1 MASKWITKQR
11 QKINERMAADQGAD
25 LATDL
30 GEDFQLLEA
39 ETDATKGAYEVI
51 TKHVPKYLHPNQAER
66 ARVAVS
72 GKKAEKKYQNAVLGL
87 QDPLAKA
94 SDFFD
99 EAAPESDFGFAV
111 KVTCNAL
118 ETFGALQDKLEEDVY
133 RDVLEPSK
141 ALLTDEFKVI
151 AEHRKK
157 TEDRRLQFDFR
168 RTKNGKAKE
177 AQKPLPYDDAA
188 MKEAE
193 DKMLSSKGEATDT
206 MTALLEAQPAHLA
219 RIDQFLSAHV
229 DFLKEA
235 LDALT
240 AARDEVRGKMASP
253 AGRVDY
259 KANIAAGMGSVKSS
273 ADAKLAAVGALMG
286 KASSVGGSAS
296 KGGGDAA
303 APAAVSTAAASA
315 AEAPAAASPPVAEH
329 TSDVAA
335 GGKRAKAQFDFAA
348 ENDGELTFK
357 EGDTISNIEEVD
369 ENWLEGE
376 VSTGV
381 RGIFPKDYVTLE

>member
-1 MASKWITKQR
+1 MTQAC
-11 QKINERMAADQGAD
+11 A
-25 LATDL
+25 
-30 GEDFQLLEA
+30 
-39 ETDATKGAYEVI
+39 
-51 TKHVPKYLHPNQAER
+51 VPQ
-66 ARVAVS
+66 
-72 GKKAEKKYQNAVLGL
+72 
-87 QDPLAKA
+87 
-94 SDFFD
+94 
-99 EAAPESDFGFAV
+99 
-111 KVTCNAL
+111 
-118 ETFGALQDKLEEDVY
+118 EEDVY

-286 KASSVGGSAS
+286 KASSVGGSGTAFGLS
-296 KGGGDAA
+296 GLRHM
-303 APAAVSTAAASA
+303 STLC
-315 AEAPAAASPPVAEH
+315 
-329 TSDVAA
+329 TTQT
-335 GGKRAKAQFDFAA
+335 RRRL
-348 ENDGELTFK
+348 LTP
-357 EGDTISNIEEVD
+357 
-369 ENWLEGE
+369 LRM
-376 VSTGV
+376 
-381 RGIFPKDYVTLE
+381 RGILGLQPQRGAVMRRHRLPFPLQQHLLRKHLLLPHRQVQLPRFTGHYYRFCGTFGLSARLDRALGNPPTRVPQN